1 MPHLKSS
8 LSGLLA
14 AMLLFVSSL
23 AQAIPEIQNWRTTN
37 GVPVYF
43 IAARE
48 LPMVDAQI
56 LFGAGSVRDG
66 EQPGLAKLTN
76 GLLEEGAG
84 DWSADAI
91 ADRLD
96 QVGARLA
103 TSSRR
108 DSASV
113 ALRSLTDPRYLQ
125 PAVETVARLLK
136 DPTFAPDAV
145 DRVRKQ
151 MLTALQERA
160 QSPGAIAQDAF
171 FKALYG
177 DHPYGSPSD
186 GTSTSLNAITRVDI
200 QNFHRRHYTAA
211 NAVIA
216 IVGDLDRPAAEQLAN
231 ALVDGLPK
239 GQPIPPPP
247 PVPALTASQTV
258 RIPHPSSQSHILIGQ
273 LGVSRADPDYY
284 ALYLGNHVLGGNGLV
299 SQLSQEIR
307 EKRGLAYGAYSA
319 FSPMRQT
326 GPFLINLQTRND
338 QADTALQVAQTTLR
352 QFSADGPD
360 SADVGGS
367 PPEHHRRL
375 RARPRRQWQAG
386 QLSGTDRVLRPAA
399 GLPANLHR
407 HHERHRPGAGQ
418 ERLATAHAARAT
430 DRGHRRWRPER
441 ADPVVRAGWRTRL
454 PDLAGTGRHMN
465 RHGGHAKQLR
475 VIGGQWRGRRLAF
488 PDLPG
493 LRPTPDRVRETLF
506 NWLAPVLPGARCLD
520 LFAGS
525 GALGIEALSRGAA
538 DVVFVERHP
547 LAARTLRDQLDRLH
561 AQSARVEQ
569 ADALAWLGQPGM
581 PFEIVL
587 LDPPFGQ
594 GLLEPACA
602 ALEAGGW
609 LAAHAWIYLEAE
621 METEVLALPVRWTLH
636 REKTAGAVTYRLAR
650 RGGGSV

>member
-1 MPHLKSS
+1 MSSLKPS

-14 AMLLFVSSL
+14 TALLFVSSL
-23 AQAIPEIQNWRTTN
+23 AQAIPEIQNWHTAN

-56 LFGAGSVRDG
+56 LFRAGSVRDG
-66 EQPGLAKLTN
+66 ERPGLAQLTN

-84 DWSADAI
+84 DWSADTI

-113 ALRSLTDPRYLQ
+113 ALRSLTDPHYLQ

-136 DPTFAPDAV
+136 EPSFAPDAV
-145 DRVRKQ
+145 ERVRQQ

-177 DHPYGSPSD
+177 DHPYGSPAD
-186 GTSTSLNAITRVDI
+186 GTPASLNAITRADI
-200 QNFHRRHYTAA
+200 QDFHRRYYTAA
-211 NAVIA
+211 NAVVA

-231 ALVDGLPK
+231 ALVGGLPK
-239 GQPIPPPP
+239 GEPMPPPP
-247 PVPALTASQTV
+247 PVPPLAANPTI

-360 SADVGGS
+360 PQMLEEARQNITGGFA
-367 PPEHHRRL
+367 L
-375 RARPRRQWQAG
+375 
-386 QLSGTDRVLRPAA
+386 
-399 GLPANLHR
+399 
-407 HHERHRPGAGQ
+407 
-418 ERLATAHAARAT
+418 
-430 DRGHRRWRPER
+430 
-441 ADPVVRAGWRTRL
+441 
-454 PDLAGTGRHMN
+454 DLAGNGKLANYLGLIAFYGLPLDYLQTFIATMNGISLEQVKTAWQRHIQPD
-465 RHGGHAKQLR
+465 RQIV
-475 VIGGQWRGRRLAF
+475 VIVGGGQNA
-488 PDLPG
+488 PTSPPG
-493 LRPTPDRVRETLF
+493 PAGAPAPPTP
-506 NWLAPVLPGARCLD
+506 P
-520 LFAGS
+520 
-525 GALGIEALSRGAA
+525 
-538 DVVFVERHP
+538 
-547 LAARTLRDQLDRLH
+547 
-561 AQSARVEQ
+561 
-569 ADALAWLGQPGM
+569 
-581 PFEIVL
+581 
-587 LDPPFGQ
+587 
-594 GLLEPACA
+594 EPA
-602 ALEAGGW
+602 
-609 LAAHAWIYLEAE
+609 
-621 METEVLALPVRWTLH
+621 R
-636 REKTAGAVTYRLAR
+636 
-650 RGGGSV
+650 S

>member
-1 MPHLKSS
+1 MSSLKPS

-14 AMLLFVSSL
+14 TALLFVSSL
-23 AQAIPEIQNWRTTN
+23 AQAIPEIQNWHTAN

-56 LFGAGSVRDG
+56 LFRAGSVRDG
-66 EQPGLAKLTN
+66 ERPGLAQLTN

-84 DWSADAI
+84 DWSADTI

-136 DPTFAPDAV
+136 EPSFAPDAV
-145 DRVRKQ
+145 ERVRQQ

-177 DHPYGSPSD
+177 DHPYGSPAD
-186 GTSTSLNAITRVDI
+186 GTPASLNAITRADI
-200 QNFHRRHYTAA
+200 QDFHRRYYTAA
-211 NAVIA
+211 NAVVA

-231 ALVDGLPK
+231 ALVGGLPK
-239 GQPIPPPP
+239 GEPMPPPP
-247 PVPALTASQTV
+247 PVPPLAANPTI

-338 QADTALQVAQTTLR
+338 QVDTALQVAQTTLR

-360 SADVGGS
+360 PQMLEEARQNITGGFA
-367 PPEHHRRL
+367 L
-375 RARPRRQWQAG
+375 
-386 QLSGTDRVLRPAA
+386 
-399 GLPANLHR
+399 
-407 HHERHRPGAGQ
+407 
-418 ERLATAHAARAT
+418 
-430 DRGHRRWRPER
+430 
-441 ADPVVRAGWRTRL
+441 
-454 PDLAGTGRHMN
+454 DLAGNGKLANYLGLIAFYGLPLDYLQTFIATMNGISLEQVKTAWQRHIQPD
-465 RHGGHAKQLR
+465 RQIV
-475 VIGGQWRGRRLAF
+475 VIVGGGQNA
-488 PDLPG
+488 
-493 LRPTPDRVRETLF
+493 PTPPPGPAG
-506 NWLAPVLPGARCLD
+506 AP
-520 LFAGS
+520 
-525 GALGIEALSRGAA
+525 I
-538 DVVFVERHP
+538 
-547 LAARTLRDQLDRLH
+547 
-561 AQSARVEQ
+561 
-569 ADALAWLGQPGM
+569 
-581 PFEIVL
+581 
-587 LDPPFGQ
+587 PPTPP
-594 GLLEPACA
+594 EPA
-602 ALEAGGW
+602 
-609 LAAHAWIYLEAE
+609 
-621 METEVLALPVRWTLH
+621 R
-636 REKTAGAVTYRLAR
+636 
-650 RGGGSV
+650 S

>member
-1 MPHLKSS
+1 MSSLKPS

-14 AMLLFVSSL
+14 TALLCVSSL
-23 AQAIPEIQNWRTTN
+23 AQAIPEIQNWHTAN

-56 LFGAGSVRDG
+56 LFRAGSVRDG
-66 EQPGLAKLTN
+66 ERPGLAQLTN

-84 DWSADAI
+84 DWSADTI

-96 QVGARLA
+96 QVGAQLA

-136 DPTFAPDAV
+136 EPSFAPDAV
-145 DRVRKQ
+145 ERVRQQ
-151 MLTALQERA
+151 MLTALQERV

-177 DHPYGSPSD
+177 DHPYGSPAD
-186 GTSTSLNAITRVDI
+186 GTPASLNAITRADI
-200 QNFHRRHYTAA
+200 QDFHHRYYTAA
-211 NAVIA
+211 NAVVA

-231 ALVDGLPK
+231 ALVGGLPK
-239 GQPIPPPP
+239 GEPIPPPP
-247 PVPALTASQTV
+247 PVPPLAANPTI

-360 SADVGGS
+360 PQMLEEARQNITGGFA
-367 PPEHHRRL
+367 L
-375 RARPRRQWQAG
+375 
-386 QLSGTDRVLRPAA
+386 
-399 GLPANLHR
+399 
-407 HHERHRPGAGQ
+407 
-418 ERLATAHAARAT
+418 
-430 DRGHRRWRPER
+430 
-441 ADPVVRAGWRTRL
+441 
-454 PDLAGTGRHMN
+454 DLAGNGKLANYLGLIAFYGLPLDYLQTFIATMNGISLEQVKTAWQRHIQPD
-465 RHGGHAKQLR
+465 RQIV
-475 VIGGQWRGRRLAF
+475 VIVGGGQSA
-488 PDLPG
+488 
-493 LRPTPDRVRETLF
+493 PTPPPDPAG
-506 NWLAPVLPGARCLD
+506 AP
-520 LFAGS
+520 
-525 GALGIEALSRGAA
+525 I
-538 DVVFVERHP
+538 
-547 LAARTLRDQLDRLH
+547 
-561 AQSARVEQ
+561 
-569 ADALAWLGQPGM
+569 
-581 PFEIVL
+581 
-587 LDPPFGQ
+587 PPTPP
-594 GLLEPACA
+594 EPA
-602 ALEAGGW
+602 
-609 LAAHAWIYLEAE
+609 
-621 METEVLALPVRWTLH
+621 R
-636 REKTAGAVTYRLAR
+636 
-650 RGGGSV
+650 S

>member
-1 MPHLKSS
+1 MPSLKPS

-14 AMLLFVSSL
+14 TALLCVSSL

-66 EQPGLAKLTN
+66 ERPGLAKLTN

-84 DWSADAI
+84 DWSADTI

-108 DSASV
+108 DLAAV

-125 PAVETVARLLK
+125 PAVATVARLLK
-136 DPTFAPDAV
+136 EPSFAPDAV
-145 DRVRKQ
+145 ERVRQQ

-177 DHPYGSPSD
+177 DHPYGSPPD
-186 GTSTSLNAITRVDI
+186 GTPASLNAITRADI
-200 QNFHRRHYTAA
+200 QAFHRRYYTAA
-211 NAVIA
+211 NAVVA

-231 ALVDGLPK
+231 ALVGGLPK
-239 GQPIPPPP
+239 GEPVPPPP
-247 PVPALTASQTV
+247 PVLALATGQTI

-307 EKRGLAYGAYSA
+307 EQRGLAYGAYSA

-360 SADVGGS
+360 PQLLEEARRNITGGFALNLAGNGKLVNYLGLIAFHGLPLDYLQTFIDTMNGISLEQVKTAWQRHIQPDRQIVVIVGG
-367 PPEHHRRL
+367 
-375 RARPRRQWQAG
+375 G
-386 QLSGTDRVLRPAA
+386 QNT
-399 GLPANLHR
+399 
-407 HHERHRPGAGQ
+407 
-418 ERLATAHAARAT
+418 
-430 DRGHRRWRPER
+430 
-441 ADPVVRAGWRTRL
+441 
-454 PDLAGTGRHMN
+454 
-465 RHGGHAKQLR
+465 
-475 VIGGQWRGRRLAF
+475 
-488 PDLPG
+488 
-493 LRPTPDRVRETLF
+493 PTPSNPTGASPSPTPPDR
-506 NWLAPVLPGARCLD
+506 
-520 LFAGS
+520 S
-525 GALGIEALSRGAA
+525 
-538 DVVFVERHP
+538 
-547 LAARTLRDQLDRLH
+547 
-561 AQSARVEQ
+561 
-569 ADALAWLGQPGM
+569 
-581 PFEIVL
+581 
-587 LDPPFGQ
+587 
-594 GLLEPACA
+594 
-602 ALEAGGW
+602 
-609 LAAHAWIYLEAE
+609 
-621 METEVLALPVRWTLH
+621 
-636 REKTAGAVTYRLAR
+636 
-650 RGGGSV
+650 